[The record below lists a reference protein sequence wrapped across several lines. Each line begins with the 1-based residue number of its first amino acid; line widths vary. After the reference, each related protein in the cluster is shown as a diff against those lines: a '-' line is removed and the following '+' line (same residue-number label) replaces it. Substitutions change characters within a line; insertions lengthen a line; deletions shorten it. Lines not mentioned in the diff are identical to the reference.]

1 MLESLFR
8 SALVR
13 RRMAA
18 VHLSIILEG
27 FVLHL
32 ERRGHVLTCIQSY
45 AQIAEHFFHWLGD
58 QHIGLKQID
67 NPVVERFVIEHLP
80 RCKCPKPAPT
90 CERNCRAALGRLL
103 DFLRHQELIPYAPSP
118 GIPALDHLVQDYDQY
133 LRDVHGLSEATRLY
147 RIRYARLFLQTMISA
162 ERPSLRALIS
172 ADMLGYIKR
181 RAAGLKPSSLA
192 VLTTSLRS
200 FLRFLQVTGRVKKGE
215 VSPVLRP
222 APWPRSPLPAVMSA
236 EQYQAFMRGFDR
248 TTAVG
253 LRDYAMAMCL
263 SELGLRTHEVSILA
277 LNDLDWSRSILHL
290 RETKQRRERLMPL
303 PQIVARAISAYF
315 RHGRPV
321 SLSGA
326 LFVRNRAPLGQSL
339 KVHHVRGAMRRA
351 MRRAGLPSARVHLL
365 RHSFATRLH
374 QKGVGLKAI
383 ADLLGHQTLDT
394 TASYARVDVGELREA
409 ALPWP
414 EDWR

>member
-1 MLESLFR
+1 MLESLFK
-8 SALVR
+8 SSWVR
-13 RRMAA
+13 RRMRVA
-18 VHLSIILEG
+18 HLSIILEG

-45 AQIAEHFFHWLGD
+45 AQIAEHFFYWLGD
-58 QHIGLKQID
+58 QHISLKQID
-67 NPVVERFVIEHLP
+67 NLVVERFLFEHLP
-80 RCKCPKPAPT
+80 RCKCPRPAPT
-90 CERNCRAALGRLL
+90 CERNCRAVLGRLL
-103 DFLRHQELIPYAPSP
+103 DFLRQQELVPHVLSP
-118 GIPALDHLVQDYDQY
+118 RLTALDHLVQDYDQY
-133 LRDVHGLSEATRLY
+133 LLDVHGLSEATRLY
-147 RIRYARLFLQTMISA
+147 RIRYARLFLQKMISA
-162 ERPSLRALIS
+162 GRPPLRALIS
-172 ADMLGYIKR
+172 ADMVGYIKR
-181 RAAGLKPSSLA
+181 RATALKPSSLV

-222 APWPRSPLPAVMSA
+222 APWPRSPLPSVMSA
-236 EQYQAFMRGFDR
+236 EEYQAFMGSFDR

-263 SELGLRTHEVSILA
+263 SEMGLRTHEVSILA
-277 LNDLDWSRSILHL
+277 LNDLDWSRSVLHL

-303 PQIVARAISAYF
+303 PQIVARAISAYLC
-315 RHGRPV
+315 HGRPV
-321 SLSGA
+321 SLSEA
-326 LFVRNRAPLGQSL
+326 VFVRHRAPLGQAL

-351 MRRAGLPSARVHLL
+351 MRRADLPSDRVHLL

-374 QKGVGLKAI
+374 KKGVGLKAI

-414 EDWR
+414 EEWR